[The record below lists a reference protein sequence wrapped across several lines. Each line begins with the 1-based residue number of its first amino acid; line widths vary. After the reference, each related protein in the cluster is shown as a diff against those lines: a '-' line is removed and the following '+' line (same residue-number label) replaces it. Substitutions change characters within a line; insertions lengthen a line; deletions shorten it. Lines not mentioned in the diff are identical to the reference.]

1 MVKKKVRVLIVDDS
15 AAMRQ
20 LLTAILS
27 SDPAIEVVGV
37 AQDPYYAR
45 DKIKALQPDVI
56 TLDVEMPRMD
66 GITFLEKLMH
76 GHPMPVVMVSSLT
89 QAGCDVTMHALEIGA
104 VDFFPKPTIDTLSGV
119 ADGAAEIIAKVKAAA
134 YARVRRPDA
143 SQVAATRPSISH
155 SGVASAFRLTNQI
168 IALGASTGG
177 TEALR
182 TVLTELPP
190 ATPGIVIVQHM
201 PPGFTA
207 SFAERMDR
215 CCSIRVKEAEDGDR
229 VLPGHVLLAPGNFH
243 MELRRKGADFT
254 VRVYQG
260 ERVNLH
266 RPSVDVLFKSVA
278 VQAGKNAVG
287 ALLTGMGDDGAAG
300 LLHMRDAGA
309 RTIAQDEATSVVF
322 GMPREAIER
331 GAAEFVMPLDRIAG
345 ELLKLA
351 AGGVPVRERT
361 AA

>member
-1 MVKKKVRVLIVDDS
+1 MVKNKVRVLIVDDS

-27 SDPAIEVVGV
+27 SDPMIEVVGA

-89 QAGCDVTMHALEIGA
+89 QAGCDVTLHALELGA
-104 VDFFPKPTIDTLSGV
+104 VDFFPKPTVDTLSGV
-119 ADGAAEIIAKVKAAA
+119 SDGAAEIIAKVKAAA
-134 YARVRRPDA
+134 HARVHRRDA
-143 SQVAATRPSISH
+143 SQITPTRPSVSQVAGG
-155 SGVASAFRLTNQI
+155 GVASAFRLTNQI

-182 TVLTELPP
+182 AILTELPS

-215 CCSIRVKEAEDGDR
+215 CCAIRVKEAEDGDR
-229 VLPGHVLLAPGNFH
+229 VLPGHALLAPGNFH
-243 MELRRKGADFT
+243 MALRRKGAEYT
-254 VRVYQG
+254 VRVYSG

-266 RPSVDVLFKSVA
+266 RPSVDVLFDSVA

-287 ALLTGMGDDGAAG
+287 AILTGMGNDGAAG

-309 RTIAQDEATSVVF
+309 RTIAQDEASCIVF
-322 GMPREAIER
+322 GMPREAIEC
-331 GAAEFVMPLDRIAG
+331 GAAEFVMPLSRIPA
-345 ELLKLA
+345 ELIKLA
-351 AGGVPVRERT
+351 SGAVAVRT
-361 AA
+361 